1 MDNQIS
7 ENKEFRISKEMSD
20 YELLEFVQAVE
31 KNEMLIA
38 PVYMKDNIMKRSN
51 NPVIRIA
58 AESKKVSKKIQLFW
72 YSLKISAAVVIALSL
87 LIFIGMPKDFIP
99 QVKQEEIRKEFDFAE
114 KLYQKSVQVTSS
126 LENVSNKI
134 IQ

>member
-58 AESKKVSKKIQLFW
+58 AESKKVSKKIQ
-72 YSLKISAAVVIALSL
+72 
-87 LIFIGMPKDFIP
+87 
-99 QVKQEEIRKEFDFAE
+99 
-114 KLYQKSVQVTSS
+114 
-126 LENVSNKI
+126 
-134 IQ
+134 

>member
-1 MDNQIS
+1 M
-7 ENKEFRISKEMSD
+7 
-20 YELLEFVQAVE
+20 
-31 KNEMLIA
+31 
-38 PVYMKDNIMKRSN
+38 
-51 NPVIRIA
+51 
-58 AESKKVSKKIQLFW
+58 
-72 YSLKISAAVVIALSL
+72 YSLKISPAFVIALSL